1 MRKGN
6 LQVCLFYFCRLNI
19 YNTLKCVLFVYG
31 SRLDIPHKLCILL
44 IGWSRSV
51 QPILSRA
58 AEEVLTYEALR

>member
-1 MRKGN
+1 M
-6 LQVCLFYFCRLNI
+6 
-19 YNTLKCVLFVYG
+19 VLDWIF
-31 SRLDIPHKLCILL
+31 LKLCILL